1 MERGPTKCC
10 DRNRPLL
17 LPLRT
22 YMPYLF
28 LTREMYY
35 EWQVCNVAPY
45 MDCKKISRH
54 SRREDYYFAITYGFG
69 PDMSKCSEEKRIFVR
84 PFCCEGRMEKLGTVP
99 ETTSH
104 APHTSGSARFLR
116 LFFRPLH
123 GMTIGFWGF
132 GFWARRTERNML
144 RRIFSDG

>member
-1 MERGPTKCC
+1 
-10 DRNRPLL
+10 
-17 LPLRT
+17 
-22 YMPYLF
+22 MPYLF

-54 SRREDYYFAITYGFG
+54 PRREDYYFAITYGFG
-69 PDMSKCSEEKRIFVR
+69 PDMSKCSEEKVGDCARDDLTR
-84 PFCCEGRMEKLGTVP
+84 
-99 ETTSH
+99 
-104 APHTSGSARFLR
+104 SARFLR